1 MSETADTFQPVPI
14 TILTGFLG
22 AGKTT
27 LLNHI
32 LTSYHGLKIAVLVN
46 DFGAVNVDSQLIVG
60 VEGETVSLS
69 NGCICCTI
77 RDDLLVTV
85 IRLIARPDRP
95 EYIIIETSGVSDPVA
110 VALTFMMPD
119 IRPLVNLDSILTV
132 IDADQVLRLKG
143 ENAVLAM
150 DQIGAADMVVLNKVD
165 LLTPKCLEKVRRWV
179 RSIVPDARIF
189 ETSFGRI
196 PLEMAIG
203 VGRFDLAQLAREIRD
218 VHVHEVRTKVHTAG
232 LEHDHK
238 PIHDEHEHDHD
249 HSLVYNTWLFR
260 SFEPFT
266 LKHLREV
273 TKNLPNSIY
282 RAKGFVYL
290 SDAPGR
296 RGILQMA
303 GRRVR
308 LSLGEPWGKDQVPQ
322 SEIVVIGSAG
332 VVDPKD
338 LQKRFEW
345 ALTREVNRRKTPLT
359 EVVDW
364 VRSSL

>member
-1 MSETADTFQPVPI
+1 MSEQEKTFQPVPI

-22 AGKTT
+22 AGKTS

-32 LTSYHGLKIAVLVN
+32 LNSNHGLKIAVLVN
-46 DFGAVNVDSQLIVG
+46 DFGAVNIDSQLIVG

-85 IRLIARPDRP
+85 VRLLARPDRP
-95 EYIIIETSGVSDPVA
+95 EYILIETSGVSDPVA

-132 IDADQVLRLKG
+132 IDADQVLKLKG
-143 ENAVLAM
+143 ENALLAM

-165 LLTPKCLEKVRRWV
+165 LLTHKRLEKVRRWV
-179 RSIVPDARIF
+179 RDIAPDARIF
-189 ETSFGRI
+189 ETTYGRI
-196 PLEMAIG
+196 PLELAIG
-203 VGRFDLAQLAREIRD
+203 VGRFDLAQLARQSRD
-218 VHVHEVRTKVHTAG
+218 VHVHEAESEG
-232 LEHDHK
+232 EDHDHN
-238 PIHDEHEHDHD
+238 HDHD
-249 HSLVYNTWLFR
+249 HSLVYNTWLYR
-260 SFEPFT
+260 SYEPFT
-266 LKHLREV
+266 LKTLRDV
-273 TKNLPNSIY
+273 TKNLPSTIY

-296 RGILQMA
+296 RGILQMT

-308 LSLGEPWGKDQVPQ
+308 LALGEPWDKGQAPYN
-322 SEIVVIGSAG
+322 EIVVIGSAG
-332 VVDPKD
+332 GVDPQD
-338 LQKRFEW
+338 LQRRFEW

-359 EVVDW
+359 DVIDW
-364 VRSSL
+364 VRSSF